1 MYDQQGEGPRI
12 LTVGELNTV
21 IKAAF
26 HDLFPTIWVSG
37 EVTDLARPRSG
48 HIYFGLKD
56 DVGQIRAVMWRTNAS
71 RLSFEFQDG
80 MQVICQGELDVY
92 VPRGTYQLIV
102 KQIEPQGIG
111 ALQLALR
118 QLQARLEAEGL
129 FAAARKR
136 PLPRF
141 PRRIAVVTS
150 PSGAAIRDFLEV
162 ARRRSRAVDILIVP
176 TVVQGAAAAEQIVRA
191 IEQTKRLV
199 PLPDALLVTRGGGS
213 LEDLWC
219 FNDERVVRAIHASPM
234 PVVSAVGHEIDVTLA
249 DLVADRRAL
258 TPSEAGEL
266 LIPASDELQNS
277 LSVLERRMRSQ
288 LRARFS
294 GAQARLEMIARR
306 RLFQDPYLLLRDAE
320 RRLDELLARGEKAVR
335 RSRDSAGQ
343 QLAAAAAQLHSLS
356 PLAVLERGYSVTQTA
371 TGELATVNSVSLGQL
386 LRTRV
391 RDGEIAS
398 RVEGIRPSEPL
409 G

>member
-1 MYDQQGEGPRI
+1 
-12 LTVGELNTV
+12 
-21 IKAAF
+21 
-26 HDLFPTIWVSG
+26 
-37 EVTDLARPRSG
+37 
-48 HIYFGLKD
+48 
-56 DVGQIRAVMWRTNAS
+56 
-71 RLSFEFQDG
+71 
-80 MQVICQGELDVY
+80 
-92 VPRGTYQLIV
+92 
-102 KQIEPQGIG
+102 
-111 ALQLALR
+111 
-118 QLQARLEAEGL
+118 
-129 FAAARKR
+129 
-136 PLPRF
+136 
-141 PRRIAVVTS
+141 
-150 PSGAAIRDFLEV
+150 
-162 ARRRSRAVDILIVP
+162 VDILIVP

-266 LIPASDELQNS
+266 LIPASDDLQNS